1 MIIDHNAFLKEH
13 CIWDSFLDVT
23 RNLPTGHNILARNKR
38 HVLGFSNYLVDAFC
52 SGNDLMLISPTQRVA
67 APRKLIDQEDDENN
81 RVDQRAKHHR
91 LWGFPLE
98 IDGRGKA

>member
-52 SGNDLMLISPTQRVA
+52 SGNYLMLISPTQRVVV
-67 APRKLIDQEDDENN
+67 PRKLIDQEDDENN
-81 RVDQRAKHHR
+81 HVDQRAKHHW
-91 LWGFPLE
+91 LGGLPLE
-98 IDGRGKA
+98 VDGRGEP